1 MSIRD
6 NIKEILVSEEQIK
19 ERSKELGAEITRD
32 YKEKGSAPVVVG
44 LLRGS
49 VPFLAEL
56 IKYIELDII
65 YDFMDVTSYVG
76 TKSTGDIRILKDL
89 ETSVEDKDILIVEDI
104 VDSGKTVAAVK
115 ELLKRRGAREVK
127 VAALLDKPAGRKID
141 IEADYT
147 GFVVGN
153 YFVVGF
159 GLDYNQHYRALPF
172 VGVLNDDQY

>member
-32 YKEKGSAPVVVG
+32 YKAKGSTPVVVG

>member
-1 MSIRD
+1 MRD

-32 YKEKGSAPVVVG
+32 YKEKGSTPVVVG